1 MAVIDKSENF
11 MGLPMNIKR
20 GNPMPLDTSEIWYSM
35 SEMENYAKTGKT
47 AYVGQILGLVTEA
60 AEGVEPT
67 ATAYIITNTAGDLME
82 VGAAT
87 IGDEKSI
94 ELYTDEVTGKKTLR
108 LVGFDGAENG
118 AQPIVESGK
127 IVWRKPSTDTV
138 DGLQTTVQSH
148 SGRIDTLEGEMD
160 TAEGKIEALE
170 TKVGSLGNVM
180 NFAGTVADIAN
191 KSAADYEP
199 GDVIIEKKTTGSGD
213 SAVTVVTEYICVA
226 GEGEGAANYWES
238 LGDPQGVEAIEG
250 RVEDLETWK
259 NTAAGTLT
267 TLESF
272 KTTAGQDIENLKT
285 KDSELEEAI
294 GGKAAQSDLTA
305 LEGRVDTAESDID
318 TLEGKVS
325 TLETTMNTKA
335 DTSAL
340 NSAKTELQNAINLKA
355 NSADVYNKDQ
365 VDTKLGEK
373 VDVTTY
379 TEKIGSMETS
389 INSAASTASTA
400 NAQAE
405 QNKTDIAG
413 IQEQLKSMG
422 TSSAISALGERVT
435 TVEGKVSTLEGTV
448 ASNTGSITSLQS
460 GKADK
465 TTVEGIDGRLQTAEG
480 TIITQGSDISG
491 LKTSVGTTED
501 EANESG
507 SVYARIADLKAKA
520 AANAGAASAAQTA
533 ANAAQADVDA
543 VEQDLASYKT
553 TNNAAVKAADD
564 KAVAAQGEV
573 DALELVVSNLDA
585 AYKTADQALQ
595 EDINEINEALQGLSG
610 AMHFKGVKDYVPV
623 DKSGY
628 VDGDVIIVGEKEYV
642 FSGDDF
648 VLFGDVTAEGER
660 IAALEGIVGGP
671 ADGETPASGLYK
683 EVKDNTSAIS
693 ANSQAL
699 ATIQSDLNGLT
710 SRVGTAEGDIDALES
725 RMTAAENLAKAAATL
740 EALNAEIQR
749 ATQAENKI
757 AGDLATE
764 VSAREALAARVTA
777 TEGQLTWAKFG
788 ETVTE

>member
-94 ELYTDEVTGKKTLR
+94 ELYTDEVSGKKTLR
-108 LVGFDGAENG
+108 LVGFEGAENG

-148 SGRIDTLEGEMD
+148 GGRIDTLEGEMD

-238 LGDPQGVEAIEG
+238 LGDPQGVEAIAG
-250 RVEDLETWK
+250 KVEDLETWK

-272 KTTAGQDIENLKT
+272 KTTASQDIEDLKT
-285 KDSELEEAI
+285 KDGELESAI
-294 GGKAAQSDLTA
+294 GEKAAQADLTA

-318 TLEGKVS
+318 TVEGKVS

-335 DTSAL
+335 DASAL
-340 NSAKTELQNAINLKA
+340 NDAKTELQNAINLKA

-379 TEKIGSMETS
+379 TEKISSMETNIS
-389 INSAASTASTA
+389 SAASTASAA
-400 NAQAE
+400 NTQAE
-405 QNKTDIAG
+405 KNKTDIEG

-422 TSSAISALGERVT
+422 TSSAIETLSGRVT
-435 TVEGKVSTLEGTV
+435 TVESKVSTLEGTV
-448 ASNTGSITSLQS
+448 ASNSGYITSLQND
-460 GKADK
+460 KADK
-465 TTVEGIDGRLQTAEG
+465 TAVQGIDDRLKTAEG

-501 EANESG
+501 EASESG
-507 SVYARIADLKAKA
+507 SVYARIADLKVKA

-533 ANAAQADVDA
+533 AEAAQADVDA

-553 TNNAAVKAADD
+553 TNDAAVKAADD

-573 DALELVVSNLDA
+573 DALEKTVSDLDA

-595 EDINEINEALQGLSG
+595 EDINEINAALQGLSG

-628 VDGDVIIVGEKEYV
+628 SDGDVIIVGEKEYV

-648 VLFGDVTAEGER
+648 VLFGDVSAEGER
-660 IAALEGIVGGP
+660 IAALEGIVGKP
-671 ADGETPASGLYK
+671 AEGETPASGLVAK
-683 EVKDNTSAIS
+683 VDANTSAIS
-693 ANSQAL
+693 TNAQTL
-699 ATIQSDLNGLT
+699 ATIQSDLSGLT
-710 SRVGTAEGDIDALES
+710 SRVETAESDIDALES
-725 RMTAAENLAKAAATL
+725 RMAAAENLAKAAATL

-757 AGDLATE
+757 AEDLAAE
-764 VSAREALAARVTA
+764 VSAREALAARVA
-777 TEGQLTWAKFG
+777 GTESQLTWVKFG